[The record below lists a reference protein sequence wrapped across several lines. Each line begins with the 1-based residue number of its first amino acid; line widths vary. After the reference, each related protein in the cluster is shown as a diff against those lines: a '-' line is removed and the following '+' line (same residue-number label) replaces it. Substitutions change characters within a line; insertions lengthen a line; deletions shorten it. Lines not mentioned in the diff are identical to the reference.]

1 MTRKLDKHANDFK
14 LYCEII
20 VYDQFGPLY
29 NVAQP
34 LCGSFKAKFCNEGCV
49 YKHFGWLQ
57 TDYQNVFKLLRDLI
71 LVFINVCTNISFID
85 IVYPK
90 RSSFTN
96 ALRFFRNCVD
106 KKFAIKCREAVL
118 FCTHP

>member
-1 MTRKLDKHANDFK
+1 MKPVYSHSETVMYFNITIYGFKTGFTHCSRNIVYWMPNYLYSNFDAMHVRDNKQMTRKLDKHANDFK

-57 TDYQNVFKLLRDLI
+57 TDYQNVFKLLRD
-71 LVFINVCTNISFID
+71 
-85 IVYPK
+85 
-90 RSSFTN
+90 
-96 ALRFFRNCVD
+96 
-106 KKFAIKCREAVL
+106 
-118 FCTHP
+118 